1 MIANSRKQQNANS
14 RRQSDTAHLAAEAL
28 LRKGIGKDRRVGKL
42 SFLEKLRLPQSFAF
56 SAVSGVVPSTPPF
69 LLWHRRLGHVFS
81 PRLRY
86 FISTG
91 MLGSVP
97 NIEISTCM
105 G

>member
-1 MIANSRKQQNANS
+1 MLYKNSISIEPMLYKIS
-14 RRQSDTAHLAAEAL
+14 M
-28 LRKGIGKDRRVGKL
+28 
-42 SFLEKLRLPQSFAF
+42 LELTFF
-56 SAVSGVVPSTPPF
+56 H